1 MGKFRVEVTPKA
13 EKDLKQHFKS
23 GNQGNIRKIERLFI
37 ELSEHPYEGTGQPE
51 QLKHDLSGFWS
62 RRINQKDRLIYSV
75 SDTVV
80 TVTVVSV
87 LGHYSDK

>member
-1 MGKFRVEVTPKA
+1 MGKFRIEVTPKA
-13 EKDLKQHFKS
+13 EKDLEKHFKS
-23 GNQGNIRKIERLFI
+23 GNKANIRKIERLFA

-51 QLKHDLSGFWS
+51 ELKHELSGYWS

-80 TVTVVSV
+80 TVTVVSA

>member
-23 GNQGNIRKIERLFI
+23 GNQANIRKIEKLFI

-51 QLKHDLSGFWS
+51 QGSQLMCE
-62 RRINQKDRLIYSV
+62 
-75 SDTVV
+75 
-80 TVTVVSV
+80 
-87 LGHYSDK
+87 